1 MGNNKRRSPTIIDIF
16 VIGDLQIFLI
26 PFFMTLLIGGFFL
39 LSGIIGIHDADL
51 DTKNYSMCTASV
63 QGRINKVE
71 EKQRRYTDS
80 DGNEYYETYFIV
92 KYEYE
97 ANGKTYKDSFK
108 SSHRRGVGEEIE
120 VLYNSDEPF
129 DHCLPGD
136 KAVVPRNK
144 IKFKIY
150 LCVGVIL
157 SVLFV
162 LLVVGRIVYKVK
174 KRITRR

>member
-1 MGNNKRRSPTIIDIF
+1 MKNNKHSIPPFLNIF
-16 VIGDLQIFLI
+16 VIKDIQVFIIIFCV
-26 PFFMTLLIGGFFL
+26 TLLFGGYFL
-39 LSGIIGIHDADL
+39 FSGIFGMRNADL
-51 DTKNYSMCTASV
+51 DSKNYEMCTAYV
-63 QGRINKVE
+63 QGKINEVNE
-71 EKQRRYTDS
+71 NQRRRTDS
-80 DGNEYYETYFIV
+80 DGNEYYETYYII

-162 LLVVGRIVYKVK
+162 LLVVGRIVYTVK